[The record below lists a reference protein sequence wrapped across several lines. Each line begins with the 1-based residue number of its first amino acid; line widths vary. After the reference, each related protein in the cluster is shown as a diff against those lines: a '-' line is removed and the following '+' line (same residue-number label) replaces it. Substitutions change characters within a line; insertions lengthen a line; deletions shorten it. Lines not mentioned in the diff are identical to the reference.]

1 MASMVWSISACDI
14 LSIWKVLAL
23 TRRFASPGRRHQSL
37 VFWANVTPAFL
48 AIGLTLSTLPAPSSG

>member
-1 MASMVWSISACDI
+1 MPLVGEVRLPPNPNGKIEN
-14 LSIWKVLAL
+14 
-23 TRRFASPGRRHQSL
+23 QSL